1 MIPSAAVLDPAAPAP
16 RTYALGTLAVVA
28 AAASWGLWSL
38 CVRPAGLPAMTFA
51 LVAFVVMGV
60 VTLPAVAFDRPAM
73 WSRRAYVL
81 LFLNGFWDAANVLT
95 FFGALRETTVAVAVL
110 THYLAPVI
118 VAVLAPYIDRERVR
132 GAVPGAIVAC
142 VGLTLV
148 LEPWRGE
155 VQMLGAVLGTVSA
168 FAYAGNVFTV
178 RRLVPL
184 IGAARVISYH
194 SFVSVALVLPFAIHA
209 GVVPGAEALAWS
221 AGGAVVLGAAAG
233 VIYVR
238 GLAVIGASRAAVL
251 AYAEPV
257 VAVVV
262 GAVAWGEP
270 IGALALVGV
279 ALIVGSGVY
288 VAKPR
293 AAVRE

>member
-1 MIPSAAVLDPAAPAP
+1 MIPSAAVLDPVAPVP

-38 CVRPAGLPAMTFA
+38 SVRPAGLPAMTFA
-51 LVAFVVMGV
+51 LVVFVVMGV
-60 VTLPAVAFDRPAM
+60 VTLPAVAFEPPAV
-73 WSRRAYVL
+73 WSRRAYAL
-81 LFLNGFWDAANVLT
+81 LLLNGFWDAANVLT

-132 GAVPGAIVAC
+132 GAIPGAIVAC
-142 VGLTLV
+142 AGLTLV
-148 LEPWRGE
+148 LEPWRGD
-155 VQMLGAVLGTVSA
+155 VQILGAVLGTVSA

-194 SFVSVALVLPFAIHA
+194 SFVSVALVLPFAIHT

-221 AGGAVVLGAAAG
+221 AGGAIVLGAASG

-270 IGALALVGV
+270 IGALALAGV
-279 ALIVGSGVY
+279 ALIVASGVY

-293 AAVRE
+293 AGVRE